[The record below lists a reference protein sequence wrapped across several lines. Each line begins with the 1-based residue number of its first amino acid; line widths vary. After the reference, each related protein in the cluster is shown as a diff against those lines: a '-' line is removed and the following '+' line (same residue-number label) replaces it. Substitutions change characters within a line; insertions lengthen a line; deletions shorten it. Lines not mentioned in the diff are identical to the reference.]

1 MPPGEDQ
8 LAPVRQPPEEQR
20 PLLRLKAQQ
29 ADEILAAAGAVLQQV
44 GPDGSQVLD
53 TPSRSMTASRV
64 SQPCSSA

>member
-29 ADEILAAAGAVLQQV
+29 ADEILAAAGAVLLQI
-44 GPDGSQVLD
+44 GPDDVQMVIGVRHRPGGL
-53 TPSRSMTASRV
+53 
-64 SQPCSSA
+64 